1 LPFRHL
7 EESLMSAPLAD
18 ELAALT
24 CDLMRFESTVE
35 HPDQLAAVIDYVA
48 AYLADIPGLFV
59 ERSSAAG
66 KPALVV
72 TLREGRAPALM
83 LNGHLDVVVG
93 RPAQFTPE
101 LREGRIYGRGS
112 QDMKGSCAVMLRLI
126 RDLAALRERP
136 DVGFQFV
143 TDEEIGGAHGTGRLL
158 AEGWRCGF
166 MLCLE
171 PTDMD
176 VLFEHKGAMWV
187 EIRLDGQPAHGSRP
201 WDGQNPVGELV
212 RGLTALEQRYPSP
225 TAEIWRTT
233 VTPTQIRVGGA
244 SRNQVPAEAILTLD
258 IRHVVEDQPED
269 ILATLAACF
278 PHGKIVVASSGAPL
292 ATDREHPAVRRV
304 AELIAARLGRPPR
317 FYREHFST
325 DARYYTSAGIPAI
338 CLGPVG
344 TGLHSDE
351 EWVSIA
357 SLVDLHAVL
366 TNYIQTS

>member
-1 LPFRHL
+1 
-7 EESLMSAPLAD
+7 MSAPLAA

-24 CDLMRFESTVE
+24 CDLMRFESTTE
-35 HPDQLAAVIDYVA
+35 RPDQLASVIDYAA

-59 ERSSAAG
+59 ERSSAAD

-93 RPAQFTPE
+93 RAAQFTPE
-101 LREGRIYGRGS
+101 LREGRIYGRGA

-126 RDLAALRERP
+126 RDLAALPERP
-136 DVGFQFV
+136 DVGFQLV
-143 TDEEIGGAHGTGRLL
+143 SDEEIGGAHGTGRLL

-176 VLFEHKGAMWV
+176 VLFAHKGALWV
-187 EIRLDGQPAHGSRP
+187 ELRLSGQPAHGSRP
-201 WDGQNPVGELV
+201 WDGQSPVGDLT
-212 RGLTALEQRYPSP
+212 RGLAALEQRFPTP

-244 SRNQVPAEAILTLD
+244 SRNQVPAEATLTLD

-269 ILATLAACF
+269 LLAAISACF
-278 PHGKIVVASSGAPL
+278 PSGEIMIASSGPAL
-292 ATDREHPAVRRV
+292 FTDPEHPAVCRV
-304 AELIAARLGRPPR
+304 ADLITARLGRPPR

-344 TGLHSDE
+344 AGLHSDE

-366 TNYIQTS
+366 TTYIQSGQLT